1 MNESTA
7 ESREKVT
14 ILASDDVEKPDLD
27 TRSYRVLRLPNQL
40 EALLISDPETDK
52 SSAAL
57 DVNVG
62 YFNDPP
68 EIPGL
73 AHSLEHL
80 LFMGTEKVCWTVLQ
94 TLLSVNCLLAM

>member
-1 MNESTA
+1 MVSTPAEKNPESD
-7 ESREKVT
+7 EKVT
-14 ILASDDVEKPDLD
+14 IMESAMEKPDLD
-27 TRSYRVLRLPNQL
+27 TRSYRVVRLPNQL
-40 EALLISDPETDK
+40 EALLISDPQTDK

-62 YFNDPP
+62 YFNDPE

-80 LFMGTEKVCWTVLQ
+80 LFMGTEKVC
-94 TLLSVNCLLAM
+94 SPGAC